1 MPSRLRRNVTFVT
14 VSGAHKEPLFV
25 VFQSLFLVLFAGEQC
40 DHVALL
46 HADRLRTVAVG
57 DGQQSLP
64 DGRRGR
70 GSQVCTSVRGR
81 LGGGGGGVTIANVV
95 DSLMVVSSVEDTA
108 GRVATSATSALHQN
122 LVVVMVVERILL
134 LVLRVMLH
142 RFVQLNVVPVGGQF
156 VQLVH
161 VEHLV
166 QFGRGS
172 CGRGLAVEH
181 LGCELELSK
190 LGLGI
195 GGFGLVRYAEVQR
208 VQVFLA
214 AASYRGHAAAVGSVA
229 FKAGSATSLRTGT
242 GSGNSVAAAA

>member
-25 VFQSLFLVLFAGEQC
+25 VFQSLLLVLFAGEQC

-46 HADRLRTVAVG
+46 HADRLRAVAVG
-57 DGQQSLP
+57 DGQQGLP

-95 DSLMVVSSVEDTA
+95 DSLMVVSPVEDTA
-108 GRVATSATSALHQN
+108 GRMATSAASTFHQN
-122 LVVVMVVERILL
+122 LVVVMMVERILL
-134 LVLRVMLH
+134 LVVVLH

-166 QFGRGS
+166 QFGRCS

-181 LGCELELSK
+181 LGRELELSK
-190 LGLGI
+190 LRLGV
-195 GGFGLVRYAEVQR
+195 GGFGLVRYAKVQR

-214 AASYRGHAAAVGSVA
+214 AARYRGHAATAGPVA
-229 FKAGSATSLRTGT
+229 FEAGSATTLGT
-242 GSGNSVAAAA
+242 GSGSGGSVAAAA